1 MATKPE
7 IEYNI
12 VVAGKNE
19 GKIIDW
25 GNDPDWVNKYRY
37 LLDDAEMISLVPK
50 KDKKNLRPVAIRLG
64 DNRRWIIF
72 SRVYGQVTSGKEIRL
87 YAIGW
92 QKTFDD
98 KSEKSITWIYPD
110 GGIENTGLDGPSFW
124 RDFL

>member
-25 GNDPDWVNKYRY
+25 GNEQGWADKYKY
-37 LLDDAEMISLVPK
+37 LLDEAEIISLVPK
-50 KDKKNLRPVAIRLG
+50 EKYNNRRPVAVRLG
-64 DNRRWIIF
+64 DSKRWIIF
-72 SRVYGQVTSGKEIRL
+72 SRVFGQVTSGKEIRL

-92 QKTFDD
+92 QKSIGDTT
-98 KSEKSITWIYPD
+98 EKSITWVYPD
-110 GGIENTGLDGPSFW
+110 GTIENTGLDGPSFW
-124 RDFL
+124 REFL